1 MAPCINVVTGSYF
14 TNLKTTWKETL
25 KLANKTHCGAKYK
38 MVEQTL
44 HIYISSKLGNVASVQ
59 KYNVQIYPT
68 QQMRLIE
75 VM

>member
-1 MAPCINVVTGSYF
+1 MNGAQRDFFIVHFIDSMFTSPYIWATAPCINPVTGSYF

-44 HIYISSKLGNVASVQ
+44 
-59 KYNVQIYPT
+59 QIY
-68 QQMRLIE
+68 L
-75 VM
+75 